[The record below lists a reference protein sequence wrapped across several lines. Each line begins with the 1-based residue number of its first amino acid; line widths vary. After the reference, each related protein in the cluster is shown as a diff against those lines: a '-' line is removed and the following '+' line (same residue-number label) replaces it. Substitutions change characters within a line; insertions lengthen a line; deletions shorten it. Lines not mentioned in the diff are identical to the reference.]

1 MRLLRRRPVADAGE
15 LAACVATCLA
25 GLFPGLRVA
34 DRPPAVA
41 EAMADVVAVDAA
53 GGLVLVVCEPAASPA
68 AVLRAL
74 ECAAWWRDHRAF
86 IPRMVPGALEGVAPS
101 AVVVA
106 GRFPDG
112 TLRMVRALGGAAPT
126 AIECRLYD
134 DGGAGGVA
142 FEILATPLDS
152 AAETNDAPGT
162 NGAHADTASTNTPP
176 RAIGAG
182 VGERLARLRF
192 SEAFR

>member
-1 MRLLRRRPVADAGE
+1 VKLLRRRPVADARE
-15 LAACVATCLA
+15 LAACVAACLG
-25 GLFPGLRVA
+25 GLFPGLRIA

-53 GGLVLVVCEPAASPA
+53 GGLVLVVCEPEASPA

-142 FEILATPLDS
+142 FEILATPLD
-152 AAETNDAPGT
+152 AAVGT
-162 NGAHADTASTNTPP
+162 NGAHADTASTSTPP
-176 RAIGAG
+176 RANGEG